1 MHKDRIFAPGADG
14 PMREAGMIEAGEVIG
29 AGGMTGVIGADGA
42 NGREPAPGID
52 GRERARGQHMV
63 NESAEKVSAQAEAP
77 HREGF
82 SGTSESAEKV
92 SARLPRI
99 DCWQGLS
106 AQEREYRSIKL
117 LELERR
123 IQADGPHQAQPNA
136 QRARQF
142 MPFAALKG
150 YHELAHSK
158 ERWDD

>member
-63 NESAEKVSAQAEAP
+63 N
-77 HREGF
+77 
-82 SGTSESAEKV
+82 ESAEKV

>member
-1 MHKDRIFAPGADG
+1 MHKDRIFAPGADR

-29 AGGMTGVIGADGA
+29 AGGMTGAIGADGA

-52 GRERARGQHMV
+52 GRERARGQHVV
-63 NESAEKVSAQAEAP
+63 N
-77 HREGF
+77 
-82 SGTSESAEKV
+82 ESAEKV

>member
-1 MHKDRIFAPGADG
+1 MHKSRTLAPEADERL
-14 PMREAGMIEAGEVIG
+14 PASH
-29 AGGMTGVIGADGA
+29 GVDSPE
-42 NGREPAPGID
+42 EPAVV
-52 GRERARGQHMV
+52 Q
-63 NESAEKVSAQAEAP
+63 
-77 HREGF
+77 
-82 SGTSESAEKV
+82 
-92 SARLPRI
+92 LPQL

-123 IQADGPHQAQPNA
+123 IQTNGPHQAQAHP

-158 ERWDD
+158 ERWEE